1 MSIVWHATTLMPRKP
16 SVIITPYLC
25 FFYTYWQVKHNERET
40 NYVFAPNQIG
50 AEGSID
56 PKNIAGAIKC
66 DLLPIIICNFMNGS

>member
-1 MSIVWHATTLMPRKP
+1 MKEKQ
-16 SVIITPYLC
+16 
-25 FFYTYWQVKHNERET
+25 TYM
-40 NYVFAPNQIG
+40 FAPNQIG